1 MVRPVDA
8 KCLINTRRRVQL
20 PYPALGTLEAMVLNY
35 TIHTPMM
42 HDARTQA
49 VNRAKAEGWTRITV
63 TAVDKVG
70 QSDYLVRLVVTK

>member
-1 MVRPVDA
+1 MRPVDA

-20 PYPALGTLEAMVLNY
+20 PYPALATLELMVLNY

-42 HDARTQA
+42 HDARSQA
-49 VNRAKAEGWTRITV
+49 VARARAEGWTRITV

-70 QSDYLVRLVVTK
+70 PNDYQVRLVVTK

>member
-1 MVRPVDA
+1 MRPVDA
-8 KCLINTRRRVQL
+8 RCLINTRRRVQL
-20 PYPALGTLEAMVLNY
+20 PYPALDTLEPMVLQY

-49 VNRAKAEGWTRITV
+49 VNRARAEGWSRITV

-70 QSDYLVRLVVTK
+70 PEDYQVSLIVTK